1 MVKTGPYKQQTITL
15 RFKNLSHGHHVEIT
29 KNYSVGKW
37 LDKHGGPTSCPL
49 CSSLIET
56 LRHYLRGFLQAQR
69 VWDRVTHLLVAC
81 EVEGTKSWCVVVKIF
96 SYGEK
101 SREKGSK
108 YVCAMCVHTRG
119 NYLCTCTKKW
129 NREGKTCTSCANLL
143 LFLSTT
149 MEEQLRVLWDD
160 A

>member
-49 CSSLIET
+49 CSSPIET

-81 EVEGTKSWCVVVKIF
+81 EVEGTTSLSAAAWIDLSVNSQTGAFNVDIWCSECTRGKVVK
-96 SYGEK
+96 
-101 SREKGSK
+101 
-108 YVCAMCVHTRG
+108 TRFERG
-119 NYLCTCTKKW
+119 L
-129 NREGKTCTSCANLL
+129 
-143 LFLSTT
+143 
-149 MEEQLRVLWDD
+149 
-160 A
+160 